1 MTGLWLWVDEVV
13 DSQVDRRQN
22 VKVASLV
29 AELWHGRGTNRRDR
43 PQKRLRQGNLQDVYA
58 LKDLAES
65 VDLDTSEKLTID
77 VNLYLTGD
85 PMPASQPT
93 VPPPPFCQPRARTAT
108 VIQEEGLACVVP
120 AEHMGAGATLAI
132 KDTWRCEDEECKNWP
147 WVCWVPRTV
156 PRAVEHHSTR
166 ILSPCGRRP

>member
-1 MTGLWLWVDEVV
+1 M
-13 DSQVDRRQN
+13 
-22 VKVASLV
+22 
-29 AELWHGRGTNRRDR
+29 
-43 PQKRLRQGNLQDVYA
+43 YA

-156 PRAVEHHSTR
+156 PRAVEHHYPVNPNIISMWAKAIDQRQCTVLDPNDR
-166 ILSPCGRRP
+166 IKAAIMRARERSHIERVRSRQRGVGGGG